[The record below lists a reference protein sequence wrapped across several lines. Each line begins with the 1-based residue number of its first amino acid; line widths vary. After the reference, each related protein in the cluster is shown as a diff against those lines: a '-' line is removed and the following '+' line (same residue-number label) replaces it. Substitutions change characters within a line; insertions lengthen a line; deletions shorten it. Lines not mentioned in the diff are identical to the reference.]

1 MRRWHCITKDKSRA
15 LPRTPTSRG
24 MLLLAFVCASVQ
36 STYLAADT
44 QSVPLA
50 AYSPAE
56 RSALHPNV
64 KSQDVIGVVD
74 SDEMWHR
81 SVRGQEV
88 SSSPLSG
95 LLLQVYYG
103 DITALLRLQ

>member
-1 MRRWHCITKDKSRA
+1 MCRWHCISKDKSRA
-15 LPRTPTSRG
+15 LPRTPTARG

-36 STYLAADT
+36 CTSLAADT

-50 AYSPAE
+50 AYSPAV

-74 SDEMWHR
+74 SDEMLHR
-81 SVRGQEV
+81 SGRGQEV

-103 DITALLRLQ
+103 DITALLRL